1 METASPPPGRREGIA
16 TDRDRRETTMKLRQ
30 VVLAADALEP
40 ARTILFDLFGI
51 ENAFVDPGVAAF
63 GLTNSVMSIGDGF
76 LEIVAP
82 VEDGT
87 AAGRLLERRGGT
99 CGYMLIFQVED
110 FEATSGHLDALG
122 VRKVW
127 SFANDAV
134 SACHVHPK
142 DIGGAIVSFDEM
154 RPPADWV
161 WGGPHWR
168 EQRAADAK
176 KVLGCTL
183 ESPAAEGLA
192 ARWALAL
199 DRPVTPLGGGWK
211 IDLDDGTFLEFVAGV
226 GANGIRGFTF
236 AVDDAAAL
244 REKAASLGLS
254 GERPLLG
261 DLELTLVQAG

>member
-1 METASPPPGRREGIA
+1 
-16 TDRDRRETTMKLRQ
+16 MKLRQ

-154 RPPADWV
+154 RPSDEWL
-161 WGGPHWR
+161 WGGPNWR
-168 EQRAADAK
+168 DQRASAVQ
-176 KVLGCTL
+176 KVLGCTMQ
-183 ESPAAEGLA
+183 SPRPDALA
-192 ARWALAL
+192 ARWASAF
-199 DRPVTPLGGGWK
+199 DRPLRSVAHGLR
-211 IDLDDGTFLEFVAGV
+211 IDLDAGTFVEFVDVGDAAAREGTAAFEGV
-226 GANGIRGFTF
+226 RGFTF
-236 AVDDAAAL
+236 GCDDLAAL
-244 REKAASLGLS
+244 RARAERLGLDA
-254 GERPLLG
+254 ERPSFG
-261 DLELTLVQAG
+261 QLELSFVEV